1 MLYVLNDTS
10 LEVNNYFLESFRL
23 FRGFFTFE
31 LKIMHFLL
39 MIKPYFKVRVTGF
52 MLSDYVLNNTSL
64 ESLFHVLFVGT
75 KIVIIKTTFVVKSA
89 EKLLCHGGTS

>member
-1 MLYVLNDTS
+1 MVMLYVLND
-10 LEVNNYFLESFRL
+10 
-23 FRGFFTFE
+23 
-31 LKIMHFLL
+31 
-39 MIKPYFKVRVTGF
+39 
-52 MLSDYVLNNTSL
+52 TSL